1 MRRYFIKRILQAV
14 ITIVLIMI
22 LIFFLARA
30 LGDPAV
36 LFLSEDAGQEQLALL
51 RENFGLDKPIW
62 VQFVRYFSSALR
74 GDFGLSFKWEEP
86 ALGLVLSRVPAT
98 MQLAATALL
107 LSSTIGIALGVVTA
121 LKRDTWLDR
130 FGQSLALFGQAVPHF
145 WLGLMLILL
154 FGVHLKWLPISG
166 REHLSNVIMPAL
178 TLSAFTLASV
188 TRLTRSSMLDVLNSE
203 YVKMVRI
210 KGAPERI
217 VILKH
222 GLRNAAIPILT
233 LIALQFSYLLGG
245 SVIVETIFAWPGVG
259 RLAIEAFFR
268 RDYPVIQVVV
278 LFMAFVFVSINL
290 LVDLLYA
297 WIDPRIRFR

>member
-1 MRRYFIKRILQAV
+1 MKRYFIKRILQAV
-14 ITIVLIMI
+14 VTILLIMV
-22 LIFFLARA
+22 LIFFLSRA

-36 LFLSEDAGQEQLALL
+36 LFLSEDAGPEQLEIL
-51 RENFGLDKPIW
+51 RESFGLDKPIW
-62 VQFVRYFSSALR
+62 VQFVRYFTSAAR
-74 GDFGLSFKWEEP
+74 GDFGRSFKWEEP

-98 MQLAATALL
+98 MQLAITAVLFSATF
-107 LSSTIGIALGVVTA
+107 GITLGVFTA

-130 FGQSLALFGQAVPHF
+130 FGQSLALFGQALPHF

-203 YVKMVRI
+203 YIKMVRI
-210 KGAPERI
+210 KGVPERT
-217 VILKH
+217 VILRH
-222 GLRNAAIPILT
+222 GLRNAAVPILT

-268 RDYPVIQVVV
+268 RDFPVIQVVV
-278 LFMAFVFVSINL
+278 LFMSFVFVFMNL

>member
-1 MRRYFIKRILQAV
+1 VRRYFVKRILQAV
-14 ITIVLIMI
+14 ITIVLIMV

-36 LFLSEDAGQEQLALL
+36 LFLSEDAGPEQLAIL
-51 RENFGLDKPIW
+51 RQNFGLDKPIW
-62 VQFVRYFSSALR
+62 VQFIRYFASALR
-74 GDFGLSFKWEEP
+74 GDFGLSFKWQEP

-98 MQLAATALL
+98 LQLAATAVF
-107 LSSTIGIALGVVTA
+107 LSAIVGISLGVVTA
-121 LKRDTWLDR
+121 LRRDTWLDR

-188 TRLTRSSMLDVLNSE
+188 TRLTRSAMLDVLNSE
-203 YVKMVRI
+203 YIKMVRI

-259 RLAIEAFFR
+259 RLAVEAFFR

-278 LFMAFVFVSINL
+278 LFMSFIFVSINL
-290 LVDLLYA
+290 VVDLLYA